1 MAEIYK
7 DQTSPIKTKI
17 FWGGEIV
24 NVDNDDITATV
35 YDITEDTT
43 VNPTIDPDTPIGTYT
58 GTKVENDN
66 GTYQIILPLLECT
79 RNRKFK
85 ILWQYEINGNEGAH
99 TYYIDVV
106 TPYANLSDV
115 WEDLNFGT
123 DPGDINYKTYHE
135 VQMAEKYAR
144 KLIEIYTNQF
154 FYLYD
159 DSQIVYGYGSDI
171 LPMPFKVASIHEL
184 YENDVLLVDKINEVN
199 NWLYDP
205 IISESGFGIRVNR
218 QQLMDD
224 MIYTSNGLVPPT
236 INDIGYS
243 GAFRKDARYAVQ
255 GRFGWS
261 SVPDNVEEACII
273 LINDFFAKDTVW
285 RNKYVKNISSFDWRF
300 EFMEDAH
307 RGTGNYYADA
317 LLSPY
322 VLNGMVA
329 F

>member
-17 FWGGEIV
+17 FWGGEL
-24 NVDNDDITATV
+24 VDADDDVTAVV
-35 YDITEDTT
+35 YDITEDNTISPT
-43 VNPTIDPDTPIGTYT
+43 VDPNVPVGTFT
-58 GTKVENDN
+58 ATKLETDM
-66 GTYQIILPLLECT
+66 GTYQVILPFNLCR

-85 ILWQYEINGNEGAH
+85 VEWQYEVDGNEASH
-99 TYYIDVV
+99 VYFTDVV
-106 TPYANLSDV
+106 TPYANISDIID
-115 WEDLNFGT
+115 DLNFGT
-123 DPGDINYKTYHE
+123 DPSDPNYKSYHE
-135 VQMAEKYAR
+135 LQMAEKYAR
-144 KLIEIYTNQF
+144 KLIEIYTNQV

-159 DSQIVYGYGSDI
+159 DTQIVYGSGANI
-171 LPMPFKVASIHEL
+171 LPMPFKMNAIHEL
-184 YENDVLLVDKINEVN
+184 YENDVLLVDNINNVH
-199 NWLYDP
+199 NWIYSP

-218 QQLMDD
+218 QDLMDD
-224 MIYTSNGLVPPT
+224 MIYVSNGLVPPT
-236 INDIGYS
+236 INDQGYS
-243 GAFRKDARYAVQ
+243 GAFKKDYRYSVA

-273 LINDFFAKDTVW
+273 LIKQFFDQDRAWKD
-285 RNKYVKNISSFDWRF
+285 KYVKNISTFDWKF

-307 RGTGNYYADA
+307 RGTGNLYADQ

>member
-17 FWGGEIV
+17 FWNGEIT
-24 NVDNDDITATV
+24 NVDNDEVTAV
-35 YDITEDTT
+35 IYDITEDNTL
-43 VNPTIDPDTPIGTYT
+43 NPTIDPSVSILVLEA
-58 GTKVENDN
+58 TKVETDE
-66 GTYQIILPLLECT
+66 GTYQIIIPFEFCR

-85 ILWQYEINGNEGAH
+85 IQWNYVIDGNPASH
-99 TYYIDVV
+99 IYYTDVV

-115 WEDLNFGT
+115 WEDLNLGT
-123 DPGDINYKTYHE
+123 DPSDPNYKTYHE

-144 KLIEIYTNQF
+144 KLIEVYTAQF

-171 LPMPFKVASIHEL
+171 LPLPFRIHELHEL
-184 YENDVLLVDKINEVN
+184 YENDVLLVDKINEQN

-205 IISESGFGIRVNR
+205 LISESGFGIRVSKQSLTDN
-218 QQLMDD
+218 MV
-224 MIYTSNGLVPPT
+224 YTSNGLVPPS
-236 INDIGYS
+236 INDIGPNH
-243 GAFRKDARYAVQ
+243 AFKKDYRYTVQ

-273 LINDFFAKDTVW
+273 LIQQFFEKDTTW
-285 RNKYVKNISSFDWRF
+285 RNKYVKSISSFDMKF
-300 EFMEDAH
+300 DYMEDAH
-307 RGTGNYYADA
+307 RGTGNLYADQ
-317 LLSPY
+317 LLAPY
-322 VLNGMVA
+322 VINGMVV